1 MPEPWKNGDGVTRT
15 LATDRRVDTTIAAAD
30 SDWNWRISVADIETS
45 GPFSTF
51 EQVDRTL
58 ILLHDGP
65 LILNRSGAPIQR
77 KTTGRPVHPII
88 IGRP

>member
-15 LATDRRVDTTIAAAD
+15 LATDRRIDTT
-30 SDWNWRISVADIETS
+30 TS